1 MWATRGAA
9 GVGYSEQRA
18 RETEDGAEDEFSAL
32 RAADKEERLR
42 AQTARL
48 ALAQR
53 LLMRVLDLSPGYAAA
68 TSSYNC
74 LLDTLKIEN
83 PLEFEALLARDLR
96 RPLVMERVL
105 DINSGLKVPKFE
117 KSSAQKMLCVGG
129 VLA

>member
-1 MWATRGAA
+1 
-9 GVGYSEQRA
+9 
-18 RETEDGAEDEFSAL
+18 
-32 RAADKEERLR
+32 
-42 AQTARL
+42 
-48 ALAQR
+48 
-53 LLMRVLDLSPGYAAA
+53 MRVLDLSPGYAAA

-105 DINSGLKVPKFE
+105 GINSGLKVPNFE